1 MYQLT
6 YPGLC
11 QAKRNTASPMGT
23 EQQPAPARSQGCQA
37 QRATDMVYGCIW
49 MGPVRSRVYS
59 KEDDKTFMF
68 QTSFA
73 IGFTWVCLKIGQ
85 PEIPIFFRGATGSSR
100 RLKPWIRKRFLW
112 HVGVEGK
119 LLKDL
124 FGRKPWFLIVVFLVF
139 VFVLTFF
146 VTIKYVGRSFYDFYV
161 VPCFF
166 VELLLG
172 SMDLL

>member
-1 MYQLT
+1 
-6 YPGLC
+6 
-11 QAKRNTASPMGT
+11 MGT

-49 MGPVRSRVYS
+49 MGPGRSRVYS

-100 RLKPWIRKRFLW
+100 RLKPWIRKRFL
-112 HVGVEGK
+112 
-119 LLKDL
+119 
-124 FGRKPWFLIVVFLVF
+124 
-139 VFVLTFF
+139 
-146 VTIKYVGRSFYDFYV
+146 
-161 VPCFF
+161 
-166 VELLLG
+166 
-172 SMDLL
+172 